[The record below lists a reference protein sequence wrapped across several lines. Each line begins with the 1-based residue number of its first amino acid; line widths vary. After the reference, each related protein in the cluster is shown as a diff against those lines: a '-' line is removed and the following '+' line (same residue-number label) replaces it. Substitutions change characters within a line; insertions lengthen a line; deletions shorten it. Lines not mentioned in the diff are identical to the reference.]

1 MVPELRER
9 YDYLFSVALPA
20 HKPLRY
26 DFATIMVLLVFA
38 CGLIWIFDVLVL
50 ARRRR
55 ATANGGESPGEG
67 VLPEARLPSRIV
79 EYARS
84 FFPVFL
90 IVLLLRSFLI
100 EPFRIP
106 SGSMMPTLLIGDFI
120 LVNKFT
126 YGMRLPVMDYKVI
139 PVDSPKRGDV
149 VVFRYPEDPS
159 TPFIKRVVGL
169 PGDRIGYH
177 DKVLYVNDLPAEQED
192 LGRYTGTGPG
202 RNMSG
207 ASHRTERIG
216 DCAHDILVQRGYSSR
231 EGDTVVPPGHYFVLG
246 DNRDNSRDSRYW
258 GTVPD
263 THLIGRAF
271 AIWLNAGFDHG
282 VSWSRIGTAIEC
294 SDERASS

>member
-1 MVPELRER
+1 
-9 YDYLFSVALPA
+9 
-20 HKPLRY
+20 
-26 DFATIMVLLVFA
+26 MVLLVLA
-38 CGLIWIFDVLVL
+38 SGLVWIFDVLVL

-55 ATANGGESPGEG
+55 AVTNGGGTSEEG
-67 VLPEARLPSRIV
+67 VLANVTPPSRIV

-90 IVLLLRSFLI
+90 IVLVLRSFII

-120 LVNKFT
+120 LVSKWS
-126 YGMRLPVMDYKVI
+126 YGIRLPVSDYKVI
-139 PVDSPKRGDV
+139 EIGFPKRGDV

-177 DKVLYVNDLPAEQED
+177 DKILYVNDMPAEQEII
-192 LGRYTGTGPG
+192 GRYKGTGAG
-202 RNMSG
+202 RSMTG
-207 ASHRTERIG
+207 ASHRSERVG
-216 DCAHDILVQRGYSSR
+216 DCAHDILVQRGYPSR
-231 EGDTVVPPGHYFVLG
+231 EGDIVVPPGHYFVLG

-263 THLIGRAF
+263 THLIGKAF
-271 AIWLNAGFDHG
+271 AIWLNASFDHG
-282 VSWSRIGTAIEC
+282 IHWSRIGTAIEC
-294 SDERASS
+294 SDEHEPG